1 MRFACWIMKAT
12 SSLRIRCCS
21 HLMQEHN
28 FYLKSLSP
36 SAYFRKIQ
44 VFHRHYFY
52 HPPPPPS
59 NLWPC
64 LPAHLLTSRW
74 TRVRGLQLFFKLK
87 CKRAEREFP
96 MFQSLPNNIN
106 NVKVTLSCMKFKY
119 TKRSNHAVLK
129 IICFCSSGKQ
139 ALFAVKIT

>member
-12 SSLRIRCCS
+12 SSLRIRFCS
-21 HLMQEHN
+21 HLIQEHN
-28 FYLKSLSP
+28 FSLKFLSP

-44 VFHRHYFY
+44 VFQRHSFSIIS
-52 HPPPPPS
+52 PLKFMTLS
-59 NLWPC
+59 S
-64 LPAHLLTSRW
+64 PAHPLTSRW
-74 TRVRGLQLFFKLK
+74 TSVRGLQLFFKLK

-96 MFQSLPNNIN
+96 IFQSLPDNII
-106 NVKVTLSCMKFKY
+106 NVKVTLSYLKFKY
-119 TKRSNHAVLK
+119 TKRSDHAVLK